1 MVGGM
6 DRFPPPAA
14 VIFDLDGTLVDT
26 VPTRITA
33 WARALD
39 EHGISAGAAQL
50 GPLIGADGKML
61 ARRVA
66 GESGVELDEIG
77 AEALDRRSGE
87 IYSELNTGPRPL
99 AGVAEA
105 LAALDA
111 RGITWAIATSSR
123 REQVASSVDALGL
136 DREPAIVD
144 GSHVEHAKPAPDLLL
159 RAAEELGVD
168 AAASWYVGDSTWDM
182 EAAAAAR
189 MLPIAVMAG
198 AASDRAVLEA
208 AGAQL
213 VLGTLDELTRHL
225 PS

>member
-6 DRFPPPAA
+6 NRFPPPAA

-50 GPLIGADGKML
+50 GPLIGADGRMV

-66 GESGVELDEIG
+66 AEAGFDVDDAG

-87 IYSELNTGPRPL
+87 IYSELNSDPRPL
-99 AGVAEA
+99 PGVVEA
-105 LAALDA
+105 LAALTA

-123 REQVASSVDALGL
+123 PEQVATSVRALGL
-136 DREPAIVD
+136 DHDPAIVD

-159 RAAEELGVD
+159 RATEELRVD
-168 AAASWYVGDSTWDM
+168 AAAAWYVGDSTWDM
-182 EAAAAAR
+182 EAAVAAR

-198 AASDRAVLEA
+198 AAVDRSVLEA

-213 VLGTLDELTRHL
+213 VLETLADLTRHL
-225 PS
+225 PT